1 MQREAS
7 EVNMR
12 RVANKLLLNTI
23 RLRAARRIKGRVQ
36 ERGGPSEAR
45 KDGELVPAAAVQEDS
60 HGAEQQGLGEEG
72 SLSEAPSLFS
82 SEDDEEMVGGG
93 SCRVFKRYGRY
104 GVSSSAEEAED
115 PPEGAVSYF
124 PVLGFL
130 SERRRLDE
138 MPEVDTNLF
147 AMPILSSSA
156 RKLGSRKMTKVED
169 FSAFLRS
176 SELGSGERRL
186 MDLPL
191 DAEIDPQVFEQLNS
205 KLQYEILVQL
215 RDAWINALRSNAV
228 DTKDNM
234 SQFSNSQM
242 ECYLRYL
249 RINQEIEKLKVRMA
263 KECELEQAGHA
274 DEDIQVVSVGQIYD
288 PDRPFVQD
296 YAPAPKSSSSSY
308 EDQSEGAVREESDP
322 LHTPDDSTLT
332 GRIIGLSSRTG
343 AGGSGLSRRPDS
355 PPDGD
360 TLTIKGFG
368 HLSKISKKE
377 RIQFLQTTSY
387 AKSENTISNPLNTPL
402 FELERLL
409 SVEAC
414 QETRGQDKS
423 EDVSKDSVDAERIL
437 LLRENVEQ
445 LFDISHP
452 TVSNVL
458 GKDDGLIVDVEEG
471 ALLTEPSQT
480 CQEPHRGLEPNSH
493 DPHADD
499 ESDWGSIE
507 WEGVETIGHQ
517 PSKSEIKRD
526 LLSDSFVS
534 DFGSAIDAILGA
546 GQLPEAQVP
555 PEDVEDSGEDLRA
568 ETVSSPGTPGDESPR
583 DGHGE
588 TRSATESRPA
598 DGQEPLPR
606 ASGVGDDEL
615 LEDALLEEIQ
625 RDQETGSGPD
635 AGQHGSFDK
644 SLDEILAEL
653 EREHQDLSLEFSK
666 NEVLLN
672 SQVTKEMQFQVC
684 QLLRALGI
692 PWVDSPGEAEAQ
704 ASMLTRLGVCHGVIS
719 DDSDC
724 FIFGARRVLRNFFSG
739 NCIEMYDLS
748 EVKRFLGIDRQEQ
761 FYILA
766 VLLGCDYAIGVNG
779 IGPVNAVE
787 VLKAYPDLGDL
798 PLLRDWSMNKL
809 QDPDCDHP
817 GDTPE
822 RAEFKRNHA
831 NYRHSWVFPPDFP
844 CEDAIHAMRS
854 PQTISNVKPVFGKID
869 RNSTIELMAS
879 QTNLTREKVALIVDP
894 IIQNQQNPH
903 RQTKIDDFLV
913 GHRAKRSSSP
923 DAGDC
928 NARASHEERVA
939 SITSKRMKKALRRVK

>member
-7 EVNMR
+7 EINMR

-23 RLRAARRIKGRVQ
+23 RLRAARRIKGRMQ
-36 ERGGPSEAR
+36 ERV
-45 KDGELVPAAAVQEDS
+45 GELGPAAAVQEDS
-60 HGAEQQGLGEEG
+60 HGSEQQSLGEEG
-72 SLSEAPSLFS
+72 GLSEAPSLFS
-82 SEDDEEMVGGG
+82 EEEEEEEDGEEEVVGGG
-93 SCRVFKRYGRY
+93 SRRVFKRYGRY

-147 AMPILSSSA
+147 AMPVLSSSA
-156 RKLGSRKMTKVED
+156 RKLGSRKMTRVED

-263 KECELEQAGHA
+263 KECEQEQAGSA
-274 DEDIQVVSVGQIYD
+274 DEDIQVVSIGQIYD

-296 YAPAPKSSSSSY
+296 SAPAPKSSSSSH
-308 EDQSEGAVREESDP
+308 EEPGP
-322 LHTPDDSTLT
+322 LQTPDDSTLT
-332 GRIIGLSSRTG
+332 GRIIGLSSRTD
-343 AGGSGLSRRPDS
+343 AGGSGLARRPGS
-355 PPDGD
+355 APDGD
-360 TLTIKGFG
+360 MLTIKGFG

-387 AKSENTISNPLNTPL
+387 AKSENTTSNPLNTPL
-402 FELERLL
+402 LELERLL
-409 SVEAC
+409 SAEAC
-414 QETRGQDKS
+414 QETQGQDKS
-423 EDVSKDSVDAERIL
+423 EDVPGDPVDAERIQ

-445 LFDISHP
+445 LFDIGRP
-452 TVSNVL
+452 PVSDVP
-458 GKDDGLIVDVEEG
+458 GKDDGFIVDVEEG
-471 ALLTEPSQT
+471 VLRTDPSQACLEPS
-480 CQEPHRGLEPNSH
+480 RH

-507 WEGVETIGHQ
+507 WEGVETIDHQ
-517 PSKSEIKRD
+517 PPKSEIKRV

-534 DFGSAIDAILGA
+534 NFGSAIDAILGA

-555 PEDVEDSGEDLRA
+555 PEDVKDSGEDLKA
-568 ETVSSPGTPGDESPR
+568 ETISSPGTPDDESPR
-583 DGHGE
+583 DDSLLGE
-588 TRSATESRPA
+588 EPLEEARTTTESRPA
-598 DGQEPLPR
+598 DGQEPLPW
-606 ASGVGDDEL
+606 ASRVGDDSPQDDSL

-625 RDQETGSGPD
+625 REQETESGPGPGPA
-635 AGQHGSFDK
+635 AGQHGSFDR

-684 QLLRALGI
+684 QLLRALGV

-704 ASMLTRLGVCHGVIS
+704 ASELTRLGVCHGVIS

-739 NCIEMYDLS
+739 NCIEMYDLGK
-748 EVKRFLGIDRQEQ
+748 VKRFLGIDRQEQ

-809 QDPDCDHP
+809 QDPDWDHP

-844 CEDAIHAMRS
+844 CEDAVLAMRS
-854 PQTISNVKPVFGKID
+854 PLTISDVRPVFGKID
-869 RNSTIELMAS
+869 RSSTIELMAS

-913 GHRAKRSSSP
+913 SHRAKRSPSP
-923 DAGDC
+923 DTGDC
-928 NARASHEERVA
+928 NTQASREERVA
-939 SITSKRMKKALRRVK
+939 SITSKRMKKALRCVK